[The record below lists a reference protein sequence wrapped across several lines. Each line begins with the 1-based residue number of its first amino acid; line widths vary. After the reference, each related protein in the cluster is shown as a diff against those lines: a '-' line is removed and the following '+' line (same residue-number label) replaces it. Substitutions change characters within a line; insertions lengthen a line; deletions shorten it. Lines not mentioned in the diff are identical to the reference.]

1 MPVVTSTERMRGFT
15 LVELLVALVVMALL
29 SLMSWRG
36 LDGMARATAVTQ
48 ARADELVALQNGM
61 AQFGADLDAMM
72 DLTQTAA
79 PSAGGGG
86 DGNGATP
93 NPSASSAASAS
104 GKPMSLDW
112 NGQVLRIV
120 RASGDVSDS
129 GLRVVAWTRRSNQGQ
144 GPWLR
149 WQSAL
154 LRKPAD
160 LQTAWTQA
168 AVWAQSPDDA
178 TRKAEVVLV
187 PLLDWKIYYYR
198 NDAWSNPLSSAEAG
212 SAMPDGVRLVL
223 TLPEGAALAGAITR
237 DWIRPTV
244 AGNKS

>member
-15 LVELLVALVVMALL
+15 LVELLVAPVVMALL

-79 PSAGGGG
+79 PSA
-86 DGNGATP
+86 T
-93 NPSASSAASAS
+93 SAS
-104 GKPMSLDW
+104 GKPTSLDW

-178 TRKAEVVLV
+178 TRKAEVAVV